1 LGQADEDGGDLNAAQ
16 QEFQTSIALAPD
28 RIRLHVMLARIY
40 QREGQKEKAAA
51 EIKLYQDF
59 ASRNSSNRDLLDK

>member
-1 LGQADEDGGDLNAAQ
+1 
-16 QEFQTSIALAPD
+16 
-28 RIRLHVMLARIY
+28 MLARIY